1 MTDENINE
9 IQNVPSISDEEQD
22 IVQSISS
29 VQTRDDF
36 KYLVDQFN
44 LNQGKKNALR
54 ISKLNKLLDTIEDQA
69 IKRLTEDPG
78 KLSNSDLL
86 DYLKAV
92 QEAIDRSNKYVNEV
106 EARPSI
112 QVNQQNNININTDAG
127 LNRESREKVLDVIKA
142 ILTETDIIENE
153 DTIIESTD
161 EGEESDNN

>member
-9 IQNVPSISDEEQD
+9 RKNVPSISDEEQD

-112 QVNQQNNININTDAG
+112 QVNQQNNININTDVG

-153 DTIIESTD
+153 DTVIESTD
-161 EGEESDNN
+161 EGEENDNN